1 MENIDIEGKQILDA
15 ISKANKFNAW
25 MYSKVKPYLGE
36 ENLEVGSGIG
46 NISSFVVNDG
56 YKLIFSDLRDQYLEV
71 LKDKY
76 PNNPTLELDLVD
88 PDFKNRYVNL
98 QTKFDCVFAMNVI
111 EHIEDD
117 KLALENINW
126 LLKPGGRMFILVPA
140 YMALYNGFDKI
151 LEHYRRYT
159 LNSLI
164 SVMPQNNV
172 IEKRFYFNTIGIL
185 GWYLFGTILKRR
197 TISEGNMSIYN
208 LILPVVKL
216 MDFILQG
223 KVGLSAIVVSRKI

>member
-1 MENIDIEGKQILDA
+1 M
-15 ISKANKFNAW
+15 
-25 MYSKVKPYLGE
+25 
-36 ENLEVGSGIG
+36 
-46 NISSFVVNDG
+46 
-56 YKLIFSDLRDQYLEV
+56 
-71 LKDKY
+71 
-76 PNNPTLELDLVD
+76 DLVD

-98 QTKFDCVFAMNVI
+98 QTKFDCVFAM
-111 EHIEDD
+111 
-117 KLALENINW
+117 
-126 LLKPGGRMFILVPA
+126 
-140 YMALYNGFDKI
+140 
-151 LEHYRRYT
+151 
-159 LNSLI
+159 
-164 SVMPQNNV
+164 NV